1 MSEQDKIKIEGL
13 RKVIRRHDTLY
24 YVKDAP
30 DISDHKYDLL
40 MRELRDLELK
50 FPAFNSPISPTQRVA
65 GKVSKKFNAI
75 AHKTP
80 MLSLDN
86 AYSINELRE
95 FHKRVLKG
103 IKNCSSKDIEYF
115 VELKFDGL
123 AVALTYE
130 KGVFVRGTT
139 RGNGKE
145 GEDITANLKTIKS
158 IPLIIPMEKLGVKF
172 LEVRGEVFMPRKS
185 FDELNKSR
193 DAEAE
198 PLFVNPRNAA
208 AGSLR
213 LLDPSI
219 TASRKLDV
227 FVYGIGFM
235 EQMPYKTQS
244 EVQTTLETLGFKL
257 NKNHYVCREFEEVLP
272 YVEKWNIEKNNLE
285 YEIDGLVIKV
295 NSLEFQ
301 KKLGA
306 TTKFPRW
313 AIAYKYEAEKVETKV
328 EDIICQVGRTGAIT
342 PVAILSPVFVSGST
356 VSRATLHNEDEIKR
370 KDIRIGDKVVVEK
383 AGEIIPKII
392 EVIIHAK
399 EKRNSPFKMPVK
411 CPNCKEVLTR
421 SQAAAV
427 LRCVNYNCS
436 AQIKERLLHFAS
448 KNAMDIDYLGPAV
461 IEQLVD
467 KGLVKNF
474 SDIYMIDTLSLVKLE
489 RMAEKSAKNLV
500 EAINKSKSAGLARL
514 IYAFGIRHVGQRAGI
529 ILARHFHSMTNL
541 QSAKIEELE
550 FVMEIGEVVAKSLGD
565 FFSHE
570 LNISEISC
578 LNKLGLKMEVKGEVV
593 GDELFGKQFVLTGS
607 LESFTRDEAK
617 NKISALG
624 GRITS
629 NVSKKTDYIIVGLD
643 SGSKADKAK
652 KLGIVVINEQEF
664 KEMIN
669 Y

>member
-1 MSEQDKIKIEGL
+1 
-13 RKVIRRHDTLY
+13 
-24 YVKDAP
+24 
-30 DISDHKYDLL
+30 
-40 MRELRDLELK
+40 
-50 FPAFNSPISPTQRVA
+50 
-65 GKVSKKFNAI
+65 
-75 AHKTP
+75 
-80 MLSLDN
+80 
-86 AYSINELRE
+86 
-95 FHKRVLKG
+95 
-103 IKNCSSKDIEYF
+103 
-115 VELKFDGL
+115 
-123 AVALTYE
+123 LTYE
-130 KGVFVRGTT
+130 KGVFVQGTT

-145 GEDITANLKTIKS
+145 GEDITENLKTIKS
-158 IPLIIPMEKLGVKF
+158 IPLVLPMEKWGIKT
-172 LEVRGEVFMPRKS
+172 LEVRGEAFMPRKS

-193 DAEAE
+193 DAKAE

-213 LLDPSI
+213 LLDSSI
-219 TASRKLDV
+219 TASRKLDI
-227 FVYGIGFM
+227 FVYSIGFM
-235 EQMPYKTQS
+235 EKIPYKTQS
-244 EVQTTLETLGFKL
+244 EVHITLETLGFKL
-257 NKNHYVCREFEEVLP
+257 NKNHYVCRDFEEVLP
-272 YVEKWNIEKNNLE
+272 YIEKWKVEKNNLE
-285 YEIDGLVIKV
+285 YDIDGLVIKV

-342 PVAILSPVFVSGST
+342 PVAILFPVFISGST

-370 KDIRIGDKVVVEK
+370 KDVRIGDKVVIEK

-392 EVIIHAK
+392 KVIIDAK
-399 EKRNSPFKMPVK
+399 EKRPPLFKMPVK
-411 CPNCKEVLTR
+411 CPNCNEVLLR
-421 SQAAAV
+421 SEAAAV

-436 AQIKERLLHFAS
+436 AQVKERLLHFAS
-448 KNAMDIDYLGPAV
+448 KNAMDIDNLGPAV

-467 KGLVKNF
+467 EGLVEKF
-474 SDIYMIDTLSLVKLE
+474 SDIYKLNTLSLVKLD
-489 RMAEKSAKNLV
+489 RMAEKSAKNLL

-514 IYAFGIRHVGQRAGI
+514 IYALGVRHVGQRAGI
-529 ILARHFHSMTNL
+529 VLARHFHSMTNL
-541 QSAKIEELE
+541 QNAKIEELE
-550 FVMEIGEVVAKSLGD
+550 FVMEIGEVVAKSLED

-570 LNISEISC
+570 SNISEIIC

-607 LESFTRDEAK
+607 LDSFTRDEAK

-643 SGSKADKAK
+643 PGSKADKAK
-652 KLGIVVINEQEF
+652 KLGIDVINEQKF
-664 KEMIN
+664 KKMIK

>member
-1 MSEQDKIKIEGL
+1 MSELDKNKIEGL
-13 RKVIRRHDTLY
+13 REVIRQHDILY

-30 DISDHKYDLL
+30 DISDHRYDLL
-40 MRELRDLELK
+40 MRELRDLELQ
-50 FPAFNSPISPTQRVA
+50 FPAFNSSVSPTQRVA

-95 FHKRVLKG
+95 FHEKVLKG
-103 IKNCSSKDIEYF
+103 IKNCASEGIEYF
-115 VELKFDGL
+115 LELKFDGL
-123 AVALTYE
+123 AVSLTYE
-130 KGVFVRGTT
+130 KGVLVQGTT

-158 IPLIIPMEKLGVKF
+158 IPLVIPMEKLGVEI

-193 DAEAE
+193 DADAE

-219 TASRKLDV
+219 TASRKLDI
-227 FVYGIGFM
+227 FIYSIGFM

-244 EVQTTLETLGFKL
+244 EVQATLQTLGFKL

-272 YVEKWNIEKNNLE
+272 YIEKWKVEKNNLE
-285 YEIDGLVIKV
+285 YDIDGLVVKV

-313 AIAYKYEAEKVETKV
+313 AIAYKYESEKVETKV
-328 EDIICQVGRTGAIT
+328 EDIICQIGRTGAIT

-370 KDIRIGDKVVVEK
+370 KDIRVGDKVVIEK

-392 EVIIHAK
+392 KVIIHAK

-411 CPNCKEVLTR
+411 CPDCKEVLLR
-421 SQAAAV
+421 SEEAV

-436 AQIKERLLHFAS
+436 AQVKERLLHFAS

-467 KGLVKNF
+467 KGLVENF
-474 SDIYMIDTLSLVKLE
+474 SDIYKINTLSLITLE

-500 EAINKSKSAGLARL
+500 ETINKSKSAGLARL
-514 IYAFGIRHVGQRAGI
+514 IYALGVRHVGQRAGI
-529 ILARHFHSMTNL
+529 ILARHFHSMKNL

-565 FFSHE
+565 FFSHKS
-570 LNISEISC
+570 NISEISC
-578 LNKLGLKMEVKGEVV
+578 LNKLGLEMEVKGEVV

-607 LESFTRDEAK
+607 LEFFTRDEAR

-624 GRITS
+624 GRVTS
-629 NVSKKTDYIIVGLD
+629 NVSQKTDYVIVGLD
-643 SGSKADKAK
+643 PGSKADKAK
-652 KLGIVVINEQEF
+652 KLGVDVINEQKF
-664 KEMIN
+664 KEMIKC
-669 Y
+669 

>member
-1 MSEQDKIKIEGL
+1 MCELDKIKIEGL
-13 RKVIRRHDTLY
+13 RELIRRHDNLY

-40 MRELRDLELK
+40 MRELRNLELK

-65 GKVSKKFNAI
+65 GKVSKKFSAI

-95 FHKRVLKG
+95 FHVRVLKG
-103 IKNCSSKDIEYF
+103 IKRGSSENVEYF

-130 KGVFVRGTT
+130 KGVFVQGTT

-145 GEDITANLKTIKS
+145 GEDITENLKTIKS
-158 IPLIIPMEKLGVKF
+158 IPLFIPMEKLGVNT

-193 DAEAE
+193 DAEDE

-219 TASRKLDV
+219 TASRKLDI
-227 FVYGIGFM
+227 FIYSIGFM
-235 EQMPYKTQS
+235 EQIPCKTQS
-244 EVQTTLETLGFKL
+244 EVQVTLETLGFKL

-272 YVEKWNIEKNNLE
+272 YIEKWNIEKNNLE
-285 YEIDGLVIKV
+285 YDIDGLVIKV

-370 KDIRIGDKVVVEK
+370 KDVRVGDKVVIEK

-392 EVIIHAK
+392 KVIIPTK
-399 EKRNSPFKMPVK
+399 EKRNPPYQMPVK
-411 CPNCKEVLTR
+411 CPSCNEVLLR
-421 SQAAAV
+421 SEAAV

-467 KGLVKNF
+467 KCLVKKF
-474 SDIYMIDTLSLVKLE
+474 SDIYKLNTLSLVKLE

-514 IYAFGIRHVGQRAGI
+514 IYALGVRHVGQRAGI
-529 ILARHFHSMTNL
+529 VLARHFHSMTNI
-541 QSAKIEELE
+541 QSAKVEELE
-550 FVMEIGEVVAKSLGD
+550 FVMEIGEVVAKSLED

-570 LNISEISC
+570 SNISEIIC

-593 GDELFGKQFVLTGS
+593 GDELLGKQFVLTGS
-607 LESFTRDEAK
+607 LDSFTRDEAK

-643 SGSKADKAK
+643 PGSKADKAK
-652 KLGIVVINEQEF
+652 KLGIDVINEQTF
-664 KEMIN
+664 KKMIK

>member
-1 MSEQDKIKIEGL
+1 M
-13 RKVIRRHDTLY
+13 
-24 YVKDAP
+24 
-30 DISDHKYDLL
+30 
-40 MRELRDLELK
+40 
-50 FPAFNSPISPTQRVA
+50 
-65 GKVSKKFNAI
+65 
-75 AHKTP
+75 
-80 MLSLDN
+80 
-86 AYSINELRE
+86 
-95 FHKRVLKG
+95 
-103 IKNCSSKDIEYF
+103 
-115 VELKFDGL
+115 
-123 AVALTYE
+123 
-130 KGVFVRGTT
+130 
-139 RGNGKE
+139 
-145 GEDITANLKTIKS
+145 
-158 IPLIIPMEKLGVKF
+158 
-172 LEVRGEVFMPRKS
+172 
-185 FDELNKSR
+185 
-193 DAEAE
+193 
-198 PLFVNPRNAA
+198 
-208 AGSLR
+208 
-213 LLDPSI
+213 
-219 TASRKLDV
+219 
-227 FVYGIGFM
+227 
-235 EQMPYKTQS
+235 
-244 EVQTTLETLGFKL
+244 
-257 NKNHYVCREFEEVLP
+257 
-272 YVEKWNIEKNNLE
+272 
-285 YEIDGLVIKV
+285 
-295 NSLEFQ
+295 
-301 KKLGA
+301 
-306 TTKFPRW
+306 
-313 AIAYKYEAEKVETKV
+313 

-411 CPNCKEVLTR
+411 CPNCNEVLLR
-421 SQAAAV
+421 SEAAV

-436 AQIKERLLHFAS
+436 AQVKERLLHFAS

-467 KGLVKNF
+467 KGLVEKF

-607 LESFTRDEAK
+607 LDSFTRDEAK

-629 NVSKKTDYIIVGLD
+629 NVSKKTDYVIVGLD
-643 SGSKADKAK
+643 PGSKANKAK
-652 KLGIVVINEQEF
+652 KLGIAVINEQKF
-664 KEMIN
+664 KEMIK

>member
-1 MSEQDKIKIEGL
+1 MSELDKIKIEGL
-13 RKVIRRHDTLY
+13 REVIRRHDILY
-24 YVKDAP
+24 YVNDAP

-40 MRELRDLELK
+40 MRELRELELK
-50 FPAFNSPISPTQRVA
+50 FPAFNSPVSPTQRVA
-65 GKVSKKFNAI
+65 GKVSEKFNTI

-86 AYSINELRE
+86 AYSINELRD
-95 FHKRVLKG
+95 FHERVLKG
-103 IKNCSSKDIEYF
+103 IKIFSSDKGIEYF

-130 KGVFVRGTT
+130 KGVFVKGTT

-158 IPLIIPMEKLGVKF
+158 IPLVIPMKKLGIKL

-193 DAEAE
+193 DAETE

-219 TASRKLDV
+219 TASRKLDI
-227 FVYGIGFM
+227 FVYSIGFM

-244 EVQTTLETLGFKL
+244 EVQATLETLGFKL

-272 YVEKWNIEKNNLE
+272 YIEKWNIEKNNLE
-285 YEIDGLVIKV
+285 YDIDGLVIKV

-306 TTKFPRW
+306 TTKYPRW
-313 AIAYKYEAEKVETKV
+313 AIAYKYESEKVETKV

-370 KDIRIGDKVVVEK
+370 KDIRIGDKVVIEK

-392 EVIIHAK
+392 KVIIDAK
-399 EKRNSPFKMPVK
+399 EKRNHSFKMPVK
-411 CPNCKEVLTR
+411 CPDCKEVLLR
-421 SQAAAV
+421 SAAAV

-436 AQIKERLLHFAS
+436 AQVKERLLHFAS
-448 KNAMDIDYLGPAV
+448 KNAMDIDCLGPAV

-467 KGLVKNF
+467 KGLVGNF
-474 SDIYMIDTLSLVKLE
+474 SDIYKIDSLALVKLD

-500 EAINKSKSAGLARL
+500 EEINRSKSAGLARL
-514 IYAFGIRHVGQRAGI
+514 IYALGIRHVGQRTGI

-541 QSAKIEELE
+541 QNAKVEELE

-565 FFSHE
+565 FFSYE
-570 LNISEISC
+570 SNISEISY

-607 LESFTRDEAK
+607 LEFFTRDEAK

-624 GRITS
+624 GRVTS
-629 NVSKKTDYIIVGLD
+629 NVSKKTDYVIVGLD
-643 SGSKADKAK
+643 PGSKVDKAK
-652 KLGIVVINEQEF
+652 KLGIDVINEQKF
-664 KEMIN
+664 KEMIK

>member
-1 MSEQDKIKIEGL
+1 MSELDKKTIEGL
-13 RKVIRRHDTLY
+13 REVIRRHDILY
-24 YVKDAP
+24 YVNDAP

-50 FPAFNSPISPTQRVA
+50 FPAFNSPMSPTQRVA
-65 GKVSKKFNAI
+65 GKVSEKFNAI

-86 AYSINELRE
+86 AYTINELRE

-103 IKNCSSKDIEYF
+103 IKKYSPEDIEYF

-130 KGVFVRGTT
+130 KGVLVQGTT

-158 IPLIIPMEKLGVKF
+158 IPLVIPMEKLGIEF

-213 LLDPSI
+213 LLDPSV
-219 TASRKLDV
+219 TASRKLDI
-227 FVYGIGFM
+227 FVYSIGFM
-235 EQMPYKTQS
+235 EKMPYITQS
-244 EVQTTLETLGFKL
+244 EVQATLKTLGFKL
-257 NKNHYVCREFEEVLP
+257 NKNNYICRKFEEVLP
-272 YVEKWNIEKNNLE
+272 YIEKWKVEKNNLE
-285 YEIDGLVIKV
+285 YDIDGLVIKV
-295 NSLEFQ
+295 NSLKLQ
-301 KKLGA
+301 KNLGS
-306 TTKFPRW
+306 TTKYPRW
-313 AIAYKYEAEKVETKV
+313 AIAYKYEAEKAETVVENIV
-328 EDIICQVGRTGAIT
+328 CQIGRTGAIT
-342 PVAILSPVFVSGST
+342 PVAVLLPVFLSGST

-370 KDIRIGDKVVVEK
+370 KDIRIGDRVIIEK
-383 AGEIIPKII
+383 AGEIIPK
-392 EVIIHAK
+392 VIKVITHAK
-399 EKRNSPFKMPVK
+399 SKRNISFKMPTN
-411 CPNCKEVLTR
+411 CPECKEILLR
-421 SQAAAV
+421 SEEEKV

-436 AQIKERLLHFAS
+436 AQVKERLLHFAS
-448 KNAMDIDYLGPAV
+448 KNAMDIAYLGPAV

-467 KGLVKNF
+467 KGLVEKF
-474 SDIYMIDTLSLVKLE
+474 SDIYKIDTLALVKLE

-514 IYAFGIRHVGQRAGI
+514 IYALGVRHVGQRTGI

-541 QSAKIEELE
+541 QNAKVEELE
-550 FVMEIGEVVAKSLGD
+550 FVMEIGEVVANSLGD
-565 FFSHE
+565 FFSLE
-570 LNISEISC
+570 SNISEISC
-578 LNKLGLKMEVKGEVV
+578 LNKLGLAMKVKGEVV
-593 GDELFGKQFVLTGS
+593 GDDLFGKQFVLTGS
-607 LESFTRDEAK
+607 LEFFTRDEAK

-624 GRITS
+624 GRVTS
-629 NVSKKTDYIIVGLD
+629 NVSKNTDYVIVGLD
-643 SGSKADKAK
+643 PGSKADKAK
-652 KLGIVVINEQEF
+652 KLGIDMINEQKF
-664 KEMIN
+664 KEIIK